1 MSIEPA
7 ATLPTEV
14 TERLHRLEEEVR
26 RQAVLREVME
36 VLAAEPELDTLFRL
50 VIARITDVM
59 QADRASIFIIDAARG
74 DLWTRVAEGESM
86 REIRLPLG
94 QGIAGHV
101 AAIGETV
108 NIPDAYE
115 DPRFNPAFDRQSG
128 YRTRTILC
136 MPLMTRDGVR
146 LGAAQVLNKRE
157 GVFTRDDEQLLSAL
171 GTQVAIAIRNAALLE
186 TQKRETARR
195 ALLLDVMR
203 SLSTELELDTLLDA
217 IMARTTEAMR
227 ADRSTLFLVDH
238 KRRELWSK
246 VAQGM
251 ERSEIR
257 FPMHV
262 GIAGHVATTGETLN
276 IPDAYEEPRFN
287 KDVDRLSGYRTR
299 TILCMPV
306 RNASGTTIG
315 VMQCLNKADGAFNAE
330 DEALLGALCSQA
342 AIALENAR
350 LFQEVVAMKN
360 YNESILRSMATGVLT
375 LDPEGQVTTINPAAR
390 RILNLDEEAELIGS
404 DYREVLLGEA
414 NPKLGAAVD
423 TVLTTAIPQELPL
436 QPVCTHNGQNVN
448 LNLKGIAL
456 HDHREQQI
464 GMVLVMEDI
473 TEKQR
478 ATSALKRLVSSQVAD
493 RVMSQESLQLGGVR
507 TKVTVLMSDIRDF
520 TTISEHT
527 DAEEVVAMLNAY
539 FTRMTEAVFNEGGA
553 VDKFIGD
560 AIMAVFGWPEAH
572 DDAALR
578 GVRAAVEMRRQ
589 LFKFNAERR
598 KQGKLV
604 VENGIGLC
612 NGEVVSGGI
621 GSEARLDLTV
631 IGDTVNV
638 AARLEGLSKQFACK
652 VLMNEAVYEEVMDHV
667 PCVFLGAEYVKGRAE
682 PVRVYGVPE
691 TFVDRRLGRGEEPK
705 ADGTRLA
712 DQADG

>member
-7 ATLPTEV
+7 AAAPADLAARVRE
-14 TERLHRLEEEVR
+14 LEEALS

-36 VLAAEPELDTLFRL
+36 ALAAEPELDTLFQL
-50 VIARITDVM
+50 VLARITDAM
-59 QADRASIFIIDAARG
+59 QADRASLFLLDASRG
-74 DLWTRVAEGESM
+74 DLWTRIADGDQM

-101 AAIGETV
+101 AATGQTV
-108 NIPDAYE
+108 NIPDAYQ

-136 MPLMTRDGVR
+136 MPLVGRDGTR
-146 LGAAQVLNKRE
+146 LGAVQVLNKRA
-157 GVFTRDDEQLLSAL
+157 GVFTRDDEALLAAL

-186 TQKRETARR
+186 AQRRETERR

-203 SLSTELELDTLLDA
+203 SLSSELELDTLLDA

-227 ADRSTLFLVDH
+227 ADRSTLFLVDA

-251 ERSEIR
+251 ERAEIR

-276 IPDAYEEPRFN
+276 IPDAYDEPRFN

-306 RNASGTTIG
+306 RNPNGTVIG
-315 VMQCLNKADGAFNAE
+315 VMQCLNKADGVFTAE
-330 DEALLGALCSQA
+330 DEHLLGALCSQA
-342 AIALENAR
+342 AIALDNAR
-350 LFQEVVAMKN
+350 LFEEVVEMKN

-375 LDPEGQVTTINPAAR
+375 LDTDGRVTTINPAAR
-390 RILNLDEEAELIGS
+390 RILGIEEAQGVVGAHYP
-404 DYREVLLGEA
+404 DVLLADA
-414 NPKLGAAVD
+414 NPELEAAV
-423 TVLTTAIPQELPL
+423 TGVLTTGKPHDAYDRPIS
-436 QPVCTHNGQNVN
+436 THKGQIVK
-448 LNLKGIAL
+448 LNLKVIAL
-456 HDHREQQI
+456 HDAHEKQL
-464 GMVLVMEDI
+464 GVVLVIEDI

-478 ATSALKRLVSSQVAD
+478 AVSALSRLVSHQVAD
-493 RVMSQESLQLGGVR
+493 RVMSQDILQLGGSR
-507 TKVTVLMSDIRDF
+507 SKVTVLMSDIRDF
-520 TTISEHT
+520 TAFSEAT
-527 DAEEVVAMLNAY
+527 DAEEVVAMLNSY
-539 FTRMTEAVFNEGGA
+539 FTQMTEAIFDESGA

-578 GVRAAVEMRRQ
+578 AVRAAVEIRRR
-589 LFKFNAERR
+589 LYTFNATRR
-598 KQGKLV
+598 AQGKPPI
-604 VENGIGLC
+604 ENGIGLC

-621 GSEARLDLTV
+621 GSETRLDLTV

-652 VLMNEAVYEEVMDHV
+652 ILLNESVYQEVRDYF
-667 PCVFLGAEYVKGRAE
+667 PCVFLGTEQVKGRAE
-682 PVRVYGVPE
+682 AVRVYGIPE
-691 TFVDRRLGRGEEPK
+691 TFVDRPASGGGRVPPVR
-705 ADGTRLA
+705 A
-712 DQADG
+712 

>member
-7 ATLPTEV
+7 AAAPAELAARV
-14 TERLHRLEEEVR
+14 RQLEEALR

-36 VLAAEPELDTLFRL
+36 ALAAEPDLDTLFQL
-50 VIARITDVM
+50 VLARITDAM
-59 QADRASIFIIDAARG
+59 QADRASLFLLDDARG
-74 DLWTRVAEGESM
+74 DLWTRVVAGDQM

-101 AAIGETV
+101 AATGETV
-108 NIPDAYE
+108 NIPDAYQ
-115 DPRFNPAFDRQSG
+115 DPRFNPAFDRESG

-136 MPLMTRDGVR
+136 MPLVGRDGTR
-146 LGAAQVLNKRE
+146 LGAVQVLNKGE
-157 GVFTRDDEQLLSAL
+157 GAFSADDESLLGAL

-186 TQKRETARR
+186 AQRRETERR

-203 SLSTELELDTLLDA
+203 SLSSELELDTLLDA

-227 ADRSTLFLVDH
+227 ADRSTLFLVDA

-251 ERSEIR
+251 ERAEIR

-262 GIAGHVATTGETLN
+262 GIAGHVASTGETLN
-276 IPDAYEEPRFN
+276 IPDAYHEPRFN

-299 TILCMPV
+299 TILCMPL
-306 RNASGTTIG
+306 RNATGSVIG
-315 VMQCLNKADGAFNAE
+315 VMQCLNKADGVFTSE
-330 DEALLGALCSQA
+330 DENLLGALCSQA

-350 LFQEVVAMKN
+350 LFEEVVAMKN

-375 LDPEGQVTTINPAAR
+375 LDTDGRVTTINPAAR
-390 RILNLDEEAELIGS
+390 RILGVPDDRELMGNP
-404 DYREVLLGEA
+404 YGEVLLTEV
-414 NPKLGAAVD
+414 NPELDAAVAG
-423 TVLTTAIPQELPL
+423 VLGSGKPHDAYERAITTH
-436 QPVCTHNGQNVN
+436 TGQTMK

-456 HDHREQQI
+456 HDARQKQL
-464 GMVLVMEDI
+464 GMVLVIEDI

-478 ATSALKRLVSSQVAD
+478 AMSALSRLVSHQVAD
-493 RVMSQESLQLGGVR
+493 RVMSQDILQLGGSR
-507 TKVTVLMSDIRDF
+507 NKVTVLMSDIRDF
-520 TTISEHT
+520 TTFSETT
-527 DAEEVVAMLNAY
+527 DAEEVVAMLNSY
-539 FTRMTEAVFNEGGA
+539 FTQMTEAIFDESGA

-578 GVRAAVEMRRQ
+578 GVRAAVEIRRR
-589 LFKFNAERR
+589 LYTFNMARR
-598 KQGKLV
+598 AQGKSII
-604 VENGIGLC
+604 ENGIGLC

-621 GSEARLDLTV
+621 GSETRLDLTV

-652 VLMNEAVYEEVMDHV
+652 ILMNETVYQEVREHF
-667 PCVFLGAEYVKGRAE
+667 PCVFLGAEQVKGRAE
-682 PVRVYGVPE
+682 AVRVYGIPE
-691 TFVDRRLGRGEEPK
+691 TFVERRRSGRRPRAAGQ
-705 ADGTRLA
+705 RLA
-712 DQADG
+712 DRLVK

>member
-7 ATLPTEV
+7 AAAPAELAARV
-14 TERLHRLEEEVR
+14 RQLEEALR

-36 VLAAEPELDTLFRL
+36 ALAAEPDLDTLFQL
-50 VIARITDVM
+50 VLARITDAM
-59 QADRASIFIIDAARG
+59 QADRASFFLLDDARG
-74 DLWTRVAEGESM
+74 DLWTRVVAGDQM

-101 AAIGETV
+101 AATGETV
-108 NIPDAYE
+108 NIPDAYQ
-115 DPRFNPAFDRQSG
+115 DPRFNPAFDRESG

-136 MPLMTRDGVR
+136 MPLVGRDGTR
-146 LGAAQVLNKRE
+146 LGAVQVLNKGE
-157 GVFTRDDEQLLSAL
+157 GAFSADDESLLGAL

-186 TQKRETARR
+186 AQRRETERR

-203 SLSTELELDTLLDA
+203 SLSSELELDTLLDA

-227 ADRSTLFLVDH
+227 ADRSTLFLVDA

-251 ERSEIR
+251 ERAEIR

-262 GIAGHVATTGETLN
+262 GIAGHVASTGETLN
-276 IPDAYEEPRFN
+276 IPDAYHEPRFN

-299 TILCMPV
+299 TILCMPL
-306 RNASGTTIG
+306 RNATGSVIG
-315 VMQCLNKADGAFNAE
+315 VMQCLNKADGVFTSE
-330 DEALLGALCSQA
+330 DENLLGALCSQA

-350 LFQEVVAMKN
+350 LFEEVVAMKN

-375 LDPEGQVTTINPAAR
+375 LDTDGRVTTINPAAR
-390 RILNLDEEAELIGS
+390 RILGVPDDRELMGNP
-404 DYREVLLGEA
+404 YGEVLLTEV
-414 NPKLGAAVD
+414 NPELDAAVAG
-423 TVLTTAIPQELPL
+423 VLGSGKPHDAYERAITTH
-436 QPVCTHNGQNVN
+436 TGQTMK

-456 HDHREQQI
+456 HDARQKQL
-464 GMVLVMEDI
+464 GMVLVIEDI

-478 ATSALKRLVSSQVAD
+478 AMSALSRLVSHQVAD
-493 RVMSQESLQLGGVR
+493 RVMSQDILQLGGSR
-507 TKVTVLMSDIRDF
+507 NKVTVLMSDIRDF
-520 TTISEHT
+520 TTFSETT
-527 DAEEVVAMLNAY
+527 DAEEVVAMLNSY
-539 FTRMTEAVFNEGGA
+539 FTQMTEAIFDESGA

-578 GVRAAVEMRRQ
+578 GVRAAVEIRRR
-589 LFKFNAERR
+589 LYTFNMARR
-598 KQGKLV
+598 AQGKSII
-604 VENGIGLC
+604 ENGIGLC

-621 GSEARLDLTV
+621 GSETRLDLTV

-652 VLMNEAVYEEVMDHV
+652 ILMNETVYQEVREHF
-667 PCVFLGAEYVKGRAE
+667 PCVFLGAEQVKGRAE
-682 PVRVYGVPE
+682 AVRVYGIPE
-691 TFVDRRLGRGEEPK
+691 TFVERRRSGRRPRAAGQ
-705 ADGTRLA
+705 RLA
-712 DQADG
+712 DRLVK

>member
-7 ATLPTEV
+7 AAAPAELAARV
-14 TERLHRLEEEVR
+14 RQLEEALR

-36 VLAAEPELDTLFRL
+36 ALAAEPDLDTLFQL
-50 VIARITDVM
+50 VLARITDAM
-59 QADRASIFIIDAARG
+59 QADRASLFLLDDARG
-74 DLWTRVAEGESM
+74 DLWTRVVAGDQM

-101 AAIGETV
+101 AATGGTV
-108 NIPDAYE
+108 NIPDAYQ
-115 DPRFNPAFDRQSG
+115 DPRFNPAFDRESG

-136 MPLMTRDGVR
+136 MPLVGRDGTR
-146 LGAAQVLNKRE
+146 LGAVQVLNKGE
-157 GVFTRDDEQLLSAL
+157 GAFSADDESLLGAL

-186 TQKRETARR
+186 AQRRETERR

-203 SLSTELELDTLLDA
+203 SLSSELELDTLLDA

-227 ADRSTLFLVDH
+227 ADRSTLFLVDA

-251 ERSEIR
+251 ERAEIR

-262 GIAGHVATTGETLN
+262 GIAGHVASTGETLN
-276 IPDAYEEPRFN
+276 IPDAYHEPRFN

-299 TILCMPV
+299 TILCMPL
-306 RNASGTTIG
+306 RNATGSVIG
-315 VMQCLNKADGAFNAE
+315 VMQCLNKADGVFTSE
-330 DEALLGALCSQA
+330 DENLLGALCSQA

-350 LFQEVVAMKN
+350 LFEEVVAMKN

-375 LDPEGQVTTINPAAR
+375 LDTDGRVTTINPAAR
-390 RILNLDEEAELIGS
+390 RILGVPDDRELMGNP
-404 DYREVLLGEA
+404 YGEVLLTEV
-414 NPKLGAAVD
+414 NPELDAAVAG
-423 TVLTTAIPQELPL
+423 VLGSGKPHDAYERAITTH
-436 QPVCTHNGQNVN
+436 TGQTMK

-456 HDHREQQI
+456 HDARQKQL
-464 GMVLVMEDI
+464 GMVLVIEDI

-478 ATSALKRLVSSQVAD
+478 AMSALSRLVSHQVAD
-493 RVMSQESLQLGGVR
+493 RVMSQDILQLGGSR
-507 TKVTVLMSDIRDF
+507 NKVTVLMSDIRDF
-520 TTISEHT
+520 TTFSETT
-527 DAEEVVAMLNAY
+527 DAEEVVAMLNSY
-539 FTRMTEAVFNEGGA
+539 FTQMTEAIFDESGA

-578 GVRAAVEMRRQ
+578 GVRAAVEIRRR
-589 LFKFNAERR
+589 LYTFNMARR
-598 KQGKLV
+598 AQGKSII
-604 VENGIGLC
+604 ENGIGLC

-621 GSEARLDLTV
+621 GSETRLDLTV

-652 VLMNEAVYEEVMDHV
+652 ILMNETVYQEVREHF
-667 PCVFLGAEYVKGRAE
+667 PCVFLGAEQVKGRAE
-682 PVRVYGVPE
+682 AVRVYGIPE
-691 TFVDRRLGRGEEPK
+691 TFVERRRSGRRPRAAGQ
-705 ADGTRLA
+705 RLA
-712 DQADG
+712 DRLMK